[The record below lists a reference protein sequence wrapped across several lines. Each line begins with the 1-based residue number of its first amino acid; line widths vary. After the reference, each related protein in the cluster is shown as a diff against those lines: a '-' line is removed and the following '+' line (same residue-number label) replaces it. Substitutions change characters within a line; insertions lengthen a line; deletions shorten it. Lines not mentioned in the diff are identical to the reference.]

1 MTAPT
6 SLQARR
12 SKAGPYRGLFDYLDK
27 RYADTVVLT
36 FQQIR
41 DLMGAELPQAALMD
55 QAWWSDTGSGLPD
68 ADWSS
73 AWTLA
78 NRTARPNLQARTVTF
93 DRLR

>member
-1 MTAPT
+1 MIAST
-6 SLQARR
+6 SLHACRA
-12 SKAGPYRGLFDYLDK
+12 KAGPYRGLFDYLER

-41 DLMGAELPQAALMD
+41 DLIGAELPEAALAD
-55 QAWWSDTGSGLPD
+55 QAWWSDTGSGVSD
-68 ADWSS
+68 AHWSS

-78 NRTARPNLQARTVTF
+78 NRTARPNLQARTVAF